1 MNSRTPPVPV
11 RTPRRNLVFR
21 GLGVKK
27 REKRPFDGEVVVKS
41 LEGGRDFEK
50 MLFDVVDVVTSL
62 DDVLGEY
69 NNRFNKD
76 DLLTGRRA
84 RETPLGMNDAMVD
97 FVEFG
102 SF

>member
-11 RTPRRNLVFR
+11 RTPRRNRVFL

-27 REKRPFDGEVVVKS
+27 REKRPFDGEEVVKS
-41 LEGGRDFEK
+41 REGGRDFKK
-50 MLFDVVDVVTSL
+50 MLFVVVAVVSSL

-84 RETPLGMNDAMVD
+84 REAYLGINDAMLD

>member
-11 RTPRRNLVFR
+11 RTPRRNLVFL

-27 REKRPFDGEVVVKS
+27 REKRPFDGEEVVKS
-41 LEGGRDFEK
+41 LEGGRDLEK
-50 MLFDVVDVVTSL
+50 MLFDVVVVTS
-62 DDVLGEY
+62 LGEY

-84 RETPLGMNDAMVD
+84 RETPLGINDAMLD
-97 FVEFG
+97 FVECG